1 MNKHT
6 TSTIANDDNS
16 IDKHNNHNSTKTE
29 VTSAKS
35 KTTAIDEKK
44 IFNLWNWR
52 IETDTAELFVGM
64 FG

>member
-6 TSTIANDDNS
+6 TSTIVNDDNS
-16 IDKHNNHNSTKTE
+16 IDININ
-29 VTSAKS
+29 SAKQEAAS
-35 KTTAIDEKK
+35 AKTQKAEAAKDDK

-52 IETDTAELFVGM
+52 IETDTAELFIGM

>member
-16 IDKHNNHNSTKTE
+16 IDININ
-29 VTSAKS
+29 SAKQEAAS
-35 KTTAIDEKK
+35 AKTQKAGAVKDDKTY
-44 IFNLWNWR
+44 NLWNWR
-52 IETDTAELFVGM
+52 VETDTAELFIGM

>member
-16 IDKHNNHNSTKTE
+16 IDININ
-29 VTSAKS
+29 SAKQEAAS
-35 KTTAIDEKK
+35 AKTQKAAAVKDDKTY
-44 IFNLWNWR
+44 NLWNWR
-52 IETDTAELFVGM
+52 VETDTAELFIGM